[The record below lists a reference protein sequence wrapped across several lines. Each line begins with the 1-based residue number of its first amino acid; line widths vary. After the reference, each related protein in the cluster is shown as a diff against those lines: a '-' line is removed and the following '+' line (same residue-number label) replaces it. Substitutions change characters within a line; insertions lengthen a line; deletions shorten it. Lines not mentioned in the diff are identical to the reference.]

1 MVIIQPKT
9 LKFRLEGMRVRRTIL
24 NSDKIREINDAV
36 LIVKHFVELSSKLLP
51 FLVELYNQED
61 LSEKEEQDKQKIL
74 EVFNSYSFDPSTSM
88 ILLNSPILD
97 LIKNTCELIQKN
109 ESSTLKLELEKL
121 RIEHNRLKNNWK
133 TAVLN

>member
-9 LKFRLEGMRVRRTIL
+9 IKFRLEGMRVRRTIL

-74 EVFNSYSFDPSTSM
+74 EVFNSYSFDPSTSR

>member
-9 LKFRLEGMRVRRTIL
+9 IKFRLEGMRVRRTIL

-74 EVFNSYSFDPSTSM
+74 EVFNSYNFDPSTSV

-109 ESSTLKLELEKL
+109 ESSSLKLELEKL